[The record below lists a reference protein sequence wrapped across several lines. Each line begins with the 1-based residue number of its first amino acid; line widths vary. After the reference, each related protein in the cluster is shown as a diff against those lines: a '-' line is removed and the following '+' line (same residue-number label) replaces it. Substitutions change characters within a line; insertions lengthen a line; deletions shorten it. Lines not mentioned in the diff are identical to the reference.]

1 MDHALN
7 VLWMEKNVALAVDQ
21 VFGEKLRSPLT
32 EYYFWPRTDAWE
44 DMKSGLEKKPWIPE
58 REKIELLNNLTDIIT
73 AWEESPRPTVQ
84 EVQKR
89 FPTHFFR

>member
-1 MDHALN
+1 LKEFALSPA
-7 VLWMEKNVALAVDQ
+7 KDPQRHPRPGTRKQHGAHTSALC
-21 VFGEKLRSPLT
+21 
-32 EYYFWPRTDAWE
+32 
-44 DMKSGLEKKPWIPE
+44 